1 MGEKF
6 AARAWTLEDELR
18 DIVAAGR
25 AVCKAAYLESIVLG
39 FTIGAASR
47 SMGVSANIGF
57 ARLGDPLAQ
66 NVVGLA
72 RALTADM
79 YPAAVTQDCMTGL

>member
-1 MGEKF
+1 MREKF
-6 AARAWTLEDELR
+6 AALALTFEDELR
-18 DIVAAGR
+18 DIVTVGR
-25 AVCKAAYLESIVLG
+25 AICKAAYLESVVLG

-66 NVVGLA
+66 NVAGLG

-79 YPAAVTQDCMTGL
+79 YPAAMTQDCMTGL